1 MSTTES
7 ILGLAEEL
15 RIIADEISYQA
26 LTSDSDDY
34 HTRGTILK
42 AKEAQNR
49 FKAKSLWVSLG
60 DGKYRHLTGK
70 KGLVTTFDRLDGY
83 TEVVFEA

>member
-7 ILGLAEEL
+7 ILNLAEEL

-26 LTSDSDDY
+26 VTSDSDEF
-34 HTRGTILK
+34 HPRGTIIK

-49 FKAKSLWVSLG
+49 FKSKSLWVSLG

>member
-1 MSTTES
+1 MSVSET
-7 ILGLAEEL
+7 ILNLAEEL

-26 LTSDSDDY
+26 VTSESDDY
-34 HTRGTILK
+34 HPRGTIIK

>member
-1 MSTTES
+1 MSQTNN
-7 ILGLAEEL
+7 ILELAEEL
-15 RIIADEISYQA
+15 RILADEISYQA
-26 LTSDSDDY
+26 LTSDSSDY
-34 HTRGTILK
+34 HARGTIIK

-83 TEVVFEA
+83 TEVVFEG